1 MSLCLL
7 SVGWWLGTGGH
18 RLVVALPGIGKQ
30 GAVPGPARNGGGN
43 ELPPMGLGVLLVNSS
58 TDVLA
63 L

>member
-1 MSLCLL
+1 M
-7 SVGWWLGTGGH
+7 
-18 RLVVALPGIGKQ
+18 VALPGIGKQ
-30 GAVPGPARNGGGN
+30 GAVPGPARNDGGN